1 MKRIVIT
8 AFALAALLPLAAE
21 AQQWTAEQNEIWAW
35 ETACWETQDLDVIS
49 ACFHEDFVGWGDAS
63 LGVPTNHADRRA
75 THERDFAARETLWVH
90 VKPLSIK
97 VYDNIAVV
105 LYVAT
110 TTTKDKATGEISTAS
125 QRWTD
130 IAMKTNGTWAWIAD
144 HGGPIEDDD

>member
-1 MKRIVIT
+1 MKRIVVG
-8 AFALAALLPLAAE
+8 AFVLTVLLPLMVHAGE
-21 AQQWTAEQNEIWAW
+21 WTDMEKEVWAW

-75 THERDFAARETLWVH
+75 IHERDFASRETLGVIL
-90 VKPLSIK
+90 KPLSIK
-97 VYDNIAVV
+97 VHDNIAVV

-110 TTTKDKATGEISTAS
+110 MTTKDKTTGEVSTSS

-130 IAMKTNGTWAWIAD
+130 VAMKTDGTWAWIAD
-144 HGGPIEDDD
+144 HGGPVGDDD